1 MWPRH
6 GGPRSRRRGARPLGA
21 RDSAVEL
28 GRNAAAIGSHAR
40 EAGLRMSSIALRGKV
55 SLMDRSNH
63 FLLRGVAWYDQSESP
78 VAEPGAADGGSTQC
92 CSALALAL
100 PAGVAGAASW
110 A

>member
-1 MWPRH
+1 MEGPAR
-6 GGPRSRRRGARPLGA
+6 GGAARAHLVPETVL
-21 RDSAVEL
+21 SSSVVTQQH
-28 GRNAAAIGSHAR
+28 GSHAR

-55 SLMDRSNH
+55 SLIDRSNH

-92 CSALALAL
+92 SALALAL